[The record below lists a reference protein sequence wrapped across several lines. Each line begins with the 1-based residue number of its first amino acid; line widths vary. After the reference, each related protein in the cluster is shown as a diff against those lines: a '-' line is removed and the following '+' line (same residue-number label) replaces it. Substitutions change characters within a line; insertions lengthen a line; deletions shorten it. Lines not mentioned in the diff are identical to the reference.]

1 MNIFAISRF
10 RQMVPRVATCAL
22 ALLLAACNDPEE
34 YILWSPDGELGLVRH
49 AEKTAV
55 INAAG
60 SIIAEPFAGS
70 SAEDSIQAQAWMPDS
85 RRVLALRAVKAR
97 SWDEYA
103 PLLGPERAAAVI
115 RAAYELLA
123 LIRTYQ
129 GDWSQFGANDPKI
142 EEWTKRLDFAAQY
155 SATQTFSVA
164 DPSPWNM
171 PIKYLSD
178 RHAEEIAPLIEA
190 TSTGKDEF
198 QPPIQRLVIRGIL
211 PGDEPREQTLVQ
223 TADAISWAGPS
234 PDGRSVAFVCNEPVR
249 PALYVVAVDAESDPV
264 RVDAGVT
271 QAAWSRDGKTLFYQ
285 KTTVPFATLG
295 EQAQLGT
302 LTRRHVCDDSGVLLA
317 SPPDP
322 EDLAGILFSNAQ
334 NRVACLPDGRVL
346 FASCEVSLPATETAR
361 DITLFALRPGA
372 PSAIERVVA
381 SAAQSK
387 MPSRVDR
394 FSVSPDGRF
403 VALPGENGALAVLSL
418 ETGDVMPVQGAI
430 ANHKETDKYE
440 NSFVVPAPV
449 WRKSN
454 ELCYAV
460 GAGEI
465 VAGSRRAE
473 VVLRPIGGTPRAISQ
488 TWPDALTDAFLPRP
502 KR

>member
-1 MNIFAISRF
+1 MNTSRF
-10 RQMVPRVATCAL
+10 LRMIPRAATCAL

-34 YILWSPDGELGLVRH
+34 YILWSPDGEHGLVRR

-55 INAAG
+55 VNATG

-70 SAEDSIQAQAWMPDS
+70 SVEGFIQAQAWMPDS
-85 RRVLALRAVKAR
+85 RRVLALRAVKTE

-103 PLLGPERAAAVI
+103 PLLGPERASAAI
-115 RAAYELLA
+115 RAANELLA
-123 LIRTYQ
+123 MIRGYQ
-129 GDWSQFGANDPKI
+129 GDWSQFGADDPRI
-142 EEWTKRLDFAAQY
+142 EEWTKRLSFAAQY
-155 SATQTFSVA
+155 SGATAFSPG
-164 DPSPWNM
+164 DPSPWIM
-171 PIKYLSD
+171 PLIYLRD
-178 RHAEEIAPLIEA
+178 RHAEDIAPLLEA
-190 TSTGKDEF
+190 NKAAGDELE
-198 QPPIQRLVIRGIL
+198 PASYRLVIRGVL
-211 PGDEPREQTLVQ
+211 PGDAPREQTLVQ
-223 TADAISWAGPS
+223 TADAIAWASPS
-234 PDGRSVAFVCNEPVR
+234 PDGRTIAFVCNEPVR
-249 PALYVVAVDAESDPV
+249 PALYVVAVEVDSDPV

-271 QAAWSRDGKTLFYQ
+271 QAAWSHDGQTLFYQ

-302 LTRRHVCDDSGVLLA
+302 LTRRHMCDASGTLLA
-317 SPPDP
+317 TPPDP

-346 FASCEVSLPATETAR
+346 FASCELSLPATETAR

-372 PSAIERVVA
+372 TPAIERVVA
-381 SAAQSK
+381 PAAQSK

-418 ETGDVMPVQGAI
+418 ETGEVTPLQAAI

-440 NSFVVPAPV
+440 NSFVVPAPT
-449 WRKSN
+449 WRKAD
-454 ELCYAV
+454 ELCYVV

-465 VAGSRRAE
+465 VAGPRRAE

-488 TWPDALTDAFLPRP
+488 TWPDALTDVFLPRP

>member
-1 MNIFAISRF
+1 MNISRLS
-10 RQMVPRVATCAL
+10 QIIPRAATCAV

-34 YILWSPDGELGLVRH
+34 YILWSPDGEHGLVRH
-49 AEKTAV
+49 AEKTALV
-55 INAAG
+55 NAAG
-60 SIIAEPFAGS
+60 SIIAEPFTGS
-70 SAEDSIQAQAWMPDS
+70 SADDFIQAQAWMPDS
-85 RRVLALRAVKAR
+85 RRVLALRAVKAK

-103 PLLGPERAAAVI
+103 PLLGPERASAVI

-123 LIRTYQ
+123 LIRAYQ

-142 EEWTKRLDFAAQY
+142 EEWTKRLDFAALY
-155 SATQTFSVA
+155 SATQTLSFS

-171 PIKYLSD
+171 PVIYLRD
-178 RHAEEIAPLIEA
+178 RHSEEIAPLIEA
-190 TSTGKDEF
+190 TSTGKDEVE
-198 QPPIQRLVIRGIL
+198 PAIHRLVIRGIL
-211 PGDEPREQTLVQ
+211 PGDAPREQTLVQ
-223 TADAISWAGPS
+223 TADAIGWASPS

-249 PALYVVAVDAESDPV
+249 PALYVVAVEADSDPV

-271 QAAWSRDGKTLFYQ
+271 QAAWSRDGQTLFYQ
-285 KTTVPFATLG
+285 KTTVPFAMLG

-302 LTRRHVCDDSGVLLA
+302 LTRRHVCDASGALLA

-346 FASCEVSLPATETAR
+346 FASCELSLPATETAR

-372 PSAIERVVA
+372 TPAIERVVA
-381 SAAQSK
+381 PAAQAK
-387 MPSRVDR
+387 LPSRVDR

-403 VALPGENGALAVLSL
+403 VALPGENGAVAVLSL
-418 ETGDVMPVQGAI
+418 ETGEVTPLQGAI

-440 NSFVVPAPV
+440 NSFVIAAPT
-449 WRKSN
+449 WRKAD
-454 ELCYAV
+454 ELCYTVA
-460 GAGEI
+460 AGEAI
-465 VAGSRRAE
+465 TSPRRAE
-473 VVLRPIGGTPRAISQ
+473 VVLRPLGGTPRAISQ